1 MNLPTSPRLASDQIE
16 RVVREADA
24 VRAAVAAVY
33 QGDGSV
39 INALLVSLVAGGHIL
54 LEGVPGVAKTTVVK
68 AFAAAIDAP
77 FSRVQFTPDLLP
89 SDITGTFVFDMKE
102 RTFELRKGPLFA
114 HIVLGDEINRA
125 PPKTQSALLEAM
137 QEEQVTIEGRTLA
150 LPSPFFVLATQ
161 NPVEQEGVYLLPEA
175 QLDRFLLKISMGYP
189 SARDEERMLAT
200 HGSAPPSVGRVVGL
214 DHVRHW
220 MSLAEQ
226 VHVSPVLQRYIVA
239 LARWTRAHP
248 SIVLGASPRASLA
261 LARASR
267 ARALLQGRDYAAV
280 EDVRA
285 LIADVFAHRL
295 LLAST
300 ALIDGVDAAQLV
312 ERAVRDVAYDPA

>member
-1 MNLPTSPRLASDQIE
+1 MNPPTSPRLADADVE
-16 RVVREADA
+16 AVVHRVDA
-24 VRAAVAAVY
+24 VRSAVRAVY
-33 QGDGSV
+33 QGDRAV
-39 INALLVSLVAGGHIL
+39 VDALLVALVAGGHIL
-54 LEGVPGVAKTTVVK
+54 LEGVPGVAKTTLVK

-161 NPVEQEGVYLLPEA
+161 NPVEQEGVYVLPEA
-175 QLDRFLLKISMGYP
+175 QLDRFMLKVTMGYP
-189 SARDEERMLAT
+189 SARDEEAMLQT
-200 HGSAPPSVGRVVGL
+200 HGAAPPAVPQVAAL
-214 DHVRHW
+214 DEVRAW
-220 MSLAEQ
+220 MAMAEQ
-226 VHVSPVLQRYIVA
+226 VHVSPTLQRYIVA
-239 LARWTRAHP
+239 LARWTRAHA
-248 SIVLGASPRASLA
+248 SIVLGASPRAALA
-261 LARASR
+261 LAKASR
-267 ARALLQGRDYAAV
+267 ARALLEGRAYAAV

-285 LIADVFAHRL
+285 LVAGVFAHRL
-295 LLAST
+295 LLTST
-300 ALIDGVDAAQLV
+300 ALLDGVDGDALV
-312 ERAVRDVAYDPA
+312 ARAVSEVPYDPA